1 MIEVMNRL
9 RLIVRTVVVALGLSL
24 MLLLALGSVSNAS
37 QQASSYV
44 ASAPAMVVSAVAPI
58 AGHCLDHSCGPDR
71 CCSGLTA
78 GCFQLDIQS
87 AASIEVPI
95 DTGLARWQICRV
107 QALVA
112 SPSQVER
119 RPPRL
124 DA

>member
-1 MIEVMNRL
+1 MIEAMNRH
-9 RLIVRTVVVALGLSL
+9 RLTVRTVVVALGLSL

-37 QQASSYV
+37 QQV
-44 ASAPAMVVSAVAPI
+44 PGHDASAHDTVVSAVAPV

-78 GCFQLDIQS
+78 GCLQLDMRS

-95 DTGLARWQICRV
+95 HTGSAEWQIRGV
-107 QALVA
+107 QSLVA
-112 SPSQVER
+112 SPSQVGR

>member
-1 MIEVMNRL
+1 M
-9 RLIVRTVVVALGLSL
+9 VALGLSL

-37 QQASSYV
+37 QQV
-44 ASAPAMVVSAVAPI
+44 WGHDASAHDIVVSAVAPV

-71 CCSGLTA
+71 CCSSLTA

-95 DTGLARWQICRV
+95 DTGSAGWQICGV
-107 QALVA
+107 QPLVA
-112 SPSQVER
+112 SPSQVGR

-124 DA
+124 GA